1 MQNTTI
7 LSILLVGVIGMVTS
21 SFTNEAQ
28 GSLDQMINDL
38 KADGDALK
46 AEINST
52 NLYKTGLI
60 EGLINKVYYYEGQI
74 SAMGGGTWAYLHDV
88 QDTLLAKIKATG
100 QDGFTISELAS
111 IDHFATG
118 AAQSKIEHPS
128 TDVFG

>member
-1 MQNTTI
+1 
-7 LSILLVGVIGMVTS
+7 MVTS

-60 EGLINKVYYYEGQI
+60 EGLVNKVYI
-74 SAMGGGTWAYLHDV
+74 MRD
-88 QDTLLAKIKATG
+88 K
-100 QDGFTISELAS
+100 F
-111 IDHFATG
+111 
-118 AAQSKIEHPS
+118 
-128 TDVFG
+128 